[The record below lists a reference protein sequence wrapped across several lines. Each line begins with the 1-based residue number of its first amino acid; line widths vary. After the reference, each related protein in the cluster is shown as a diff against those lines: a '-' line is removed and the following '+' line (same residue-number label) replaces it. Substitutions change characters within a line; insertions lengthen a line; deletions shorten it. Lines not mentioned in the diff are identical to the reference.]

1 LIQVQAYY
9 MLTVLSGLAIH
20 ALVTLPAIL
29 WIFTRRNPYRFMYQM
44 SQAILTAFST
54 ASSTATLPVTMECAE
69 ANAGVSKRSTEFV
82 LPLGA
87 TINMD
92 GTALYEAAAAIFI
105 AQAYAEVNPDFT
117 LTLVQQATI
126 AITATLAAIGA
137 AGIPE
142 AGLVT
147 MLIVLNAVQLPLE
160 LIGLILPVDWLLD
173 RFRTA
178 VNAFGDSIGSAV
190 VDQSF
195 ESPSSQVEDVQDLE
209 PHLESET
216 N

>member
-1 LIQVQAYY
+1 
-9 MLTVLSGLAIH
+9 
-20 ALVTLPAIL
+20 VTLPLLL
-29 WIFTRRNPYRFMYQM
+29 WIFTRRNPIQFFGQM

-69 ANAGVSKRSTEFV
+69 TKAGVSARSTEFV

-105 AQAYAEVNPDFT
+105 AQAYA
-117 LTLVQQATI
+117 LVDPSFVLSFDKQVVI
-126 AITATLAAIGA
+126 AVTATLAAIGA

-147 MLIVLNAVQLPLE
+147 MLIVLNAVGLPLE
-160 LIGLILPVDWLLD
+160 LIGLILPIDWLLD

-178 VNAFGDSIGSAV
+178 VNTFGDSVGAAI
-190 VDQSF
+190 VDKSF
-195 ESPSSQVEDVQDLE
+195 V
-209 PHLESET
+209 T
-216 N
+216 